1 MRGLNQRFMGTSR
14 TVAIAGFLA
23 VLLVL
28 ASGAC
33 DRAPD
38 SQDNLGI
45 RTRHKVEAVER
56 YRKAAEQGYADAQFS
71 LGICYAEGDGVAQD
85 KAEAVKW
92 YRKAAEQGYARAQ
105 FNLGVSYESGDG
117 VAQDKAEGVKWYRKA
132 AEQGYARAQF
142 SLALCYEG
150 GDGVMQSN
158 SVAVDWYY
166 RAGQAY
172 LSQGERAEAL
182 RCYDRIVRISPDH
195 FLALRLRE
203 EIYGEK

>member
-33 DRAPD
+33 DPA
-38 SQDNLGI
+38 SGESSSG
-45 RTRHKVEAVER
+45 KVRR
-56 YRKAAEQGYADAQFS
+56 YRKAAEQGDADAQF
-71 LGICYAEGDGVAQD
+71 I
-85 KAEAVKW
+85 
-92 YRKAAEQGYARAQ
+92 
-105 FNLGVSYESGDG
+105 LGVSYESGDG
-117 VAQDKAEGVKWYRKA
+117 VAQDKAEAVKWFRKA
-132 AEQGYARAQF
+132 AEQGLARAQYNLGWCYANGDGVARDKAEAVKWCRKAAEQGDAFAQF